1 MIVDDTDP
9 IPQPGDAPEALEPAP
24 LTDAAAEDERPEL
37 EVDAHSAELLPLK
50 DAPSRVRSMYRDYFL
65 EYASYVI
72 LERAVPALEDGLKP
86 VQRRLFHALREL
98 EDGRFHKVANVIGH
112 TMKYHP
118 HGDASIGDALV
129 QLGQKNIMVET
140 QGNWGNILT
149 GDNAAAPRYIEARLS
164 KFALE
169 VAFNPKITE
178 WQASYDGR
186 AKEPVHLPLKFP
198 LLLAQGVEGIAVGLS
213 TKVLP
218 HNFLELIDAS
228 IALLQNKPFELFPDF
243 PTGGI
248 ADISMYNDGERGGR
262 VRVRARITSPDKKS
276 LVITEIPFGTTTASL
291 MESIVKANE
300 KGKIKV
306 KKIED
311 NTAEHVEIVV
321 HLAPN
326 ISPDKTID
334 ALYAFTACESSI
346 SPLCCVIEGD
356 RPIFVGVRE
365 LLKRSTQHTL
375 ELLRM
380 ELEVQL
386 HELQEQ
392 WHFASLERIFI
403 ENRIYRD
410 IEECETWEAVLAA
423 IDSGLKP
430 HIMHLVRA
438 VTQEDLVRL
447 TEIRIKR
454 ISKFDAD
461 KANDHIAALEGRMV
475 EIKHHLEHLVAYAVN
490 YFKELRKKY
499 GAGRERK
506 TELRLFDAVV
516 ASKVAI
522 ANEKLY
528 VNRAE
533 GFVGIGL
540 KKDEYVCDCS
550 DLDDV
555 VVIRQDGTLL
565 VTKVDQKTYVGNDIL
580 YVNVFK
586 KGDQRTVYNA
596 IYRDGTKG
604 ASFVKRFNITGITRD
619 REYPVTQGT
628 KGSELLY
635 LSANPNGEAEVVTVH
650 LKPLAALKK
659 LRFDLDFASL
669 AVRGRS
675 SRGNTVTKYQIKK
688 VELKEKGASTLAARN
703 IWLDETVRR
712 LNDEGRGR
720 LLGAFRGDDKILTV
734 ASNGIFRLTSY
745 DLSTH
750 FDEEVVY
757 WEKWRPEAPIT
768 VVYWDASKEAH
779 FIKRLVMESD
789 SDLRVVLIS
798 ESPGSILTAFSTHPT
813 PQLTLSFKKV
823 KDKTR
828 DNEVLEAA
836 EFIAVK
842 GWKAQGNKLSVWPIK
857 AVAVFEPELPESEVV
872 ELEVEH
878 DVEDVAAPASVPA
891 DGAAEAS
898 IPLETPAIP
907 DNPPAVDLE
916 FDDGT
921 GDPGVQITLDF

>member
-1 MIVDDTDP
+1 M
-9 IPQPGDAPEALEPAP
+9 A
-24 LTDAAAEDERPEL
+24 
-37 EVDAHSAELLPLK
+37 
-50 DAPSRVRSMYRDYFL
+50 
-65 EYASYVI
+65 
-72 LERAVPALEDGLKP
+72 
-86 VQRRLFHALREL
+86 
-98 EDGRFHKVANVIGH
+98 
-112 TMKYHP
+112 
-118 HGDASIGDALV
+118 
-129 QLGQKNIMVET
+129 
-140 QGNWGNILT
+140 
-149 GDNAAAPRYIEARLS
+149 
-164 KFALE
+164 
-169 VAFNPKITE
+169 
-178 WQASYDGR
+178 
-186 AKEPVHLPLKFP
+186 
-198 LLLAQGVEGIAVGLS
+198 
-213 TKVLP
+213 
-218 HNFLELIDAS
+218 
-228 IALLQNKPFELFPDF
+228 
-243 PTGGI
+243 
-248 ADISMYNDGERGGR
+248 
-262 VRVRARITSPDKKS
+262 
-276 LVITEIPFGTTTASL
+276 
-291 MESIVKANE
+291 
-300 KGKIKV
+300 
-306 KKIED
+306 
-311 NTAEHVEIVV
+311 
-321 HLAPN
+321 
-326 ISPDKTID
+326 
-334 ALYAFTACESSI
+334 
-346 SPLCCVIEGD
+346 
-356 RPIFVGVRE
+356 
-365 LLKRSTQHTL
+365 
-375 ELLRM
+375 
-380 ELEVQL
+380 
-386 HELQEQ
+386 
-392 WHFASLERIFI
+392 
-403 ENRIYRD
+403 
-410 IEECETWEAVLAA
+410 
-423 IDSGLKP
+423 
-430 HIMHLVRA
+430 
-438 VTQEDLVRL
+438 
-447 TEIRIKR
+447 
-454 ISKFDAD
+454 
-461 KANDHIAALEGRMV
+461 
-475 EIKHHLEHLVAYAVN
+475 EIKHHLEHLVTYAVN

-604 ASFVKRFNITGITRD
+604 ASFVKRFNVTGITRD

-688 VELKEKGASTLAARN
+688 VELKEKGVSTLAARN

-750 FDEEVVY
+750 FDEEVVH

-768 VVYWDASKEAH
+768 VVYWDASKDAH
-779 FIKRLVMESD
+779 FMKRLVMESD
-789 SDLRVVLIS
+789 SDLRVTLIS
-798 ESPGSILTAFSTHPT
+798 EAPGSTLTAFSTHPT

-828 DNEVLEAA
+828 DEEVLEAA

-842 GWKAQGNKLSVWPIK
+842 GWKAQGNKLSAWPIK
-857 AVAVFEPELPESEVV
+857 SVSVFEPELPEPEVV
-872 ELEVEH
+872 EPEAEHEVE
-878 DVEDVAAPASVPA
+878 DAAVPARVPA
-891 DGAAEAS
+891 DGASEAS
-898 IPLETPAIP
+898 SPLETPSIP
-907 DNPPAVDLE
+907 SNLPAVDLDL
-916 FDDGT
+916 DDGT

>member
-1 MIVDDTDP
+1 M
-9 IPQPGDAPEALEPAP
+9 
-24 LTDAAAEDERPEL
+24 
-37 EVDAHSAELLPLK
+37 
-50 DAPSRVRSMYRDYFL
+50 
-65 EYASYVI
+65 
-72 LERAVPALEDGLKP
+72 
-86 VQRRLFHALREL
+86 
-98 EDGRFHKVANVIGH
+98 
-112 TMKYHP
+112 
-118 HGDASIGDALV
+118 
-129 QLGQKNIMVET
+129 
-140 QGNWGNILT
+140 
-149 GDNAAAPRYIEARLS
+149 
-164 KFALE
+164 
-169 VAFNPKITE
+169 
-178 WQASYDGR
+178 
-186 AKEPVHLPLKFP
+186 
-198 LLLAQGVEGIAVGLS
+198 
-213 TKVLP
+213 
-218 HNFLELIDAS
+218 
-228 IALLQNKPFELFPDF
+228 
-243 PTGGI
+243 
-248 ADISMYNDGERGGR
+248 
-262 VRVRARITSPDKKS
+262 
-276 LVITEIPFGTTTASL
+276 
-291 MESIVKANE
+291 
-300 KGKIKV
+300 
-306 KKIED
+306 
-311 NTAEHVEIVV
+311 
-321 HLAPN
+321 APN

-430 HIMHLVRA
+430 HIGHLVRA

-798 ESPGSILTAFSTHPT
+798 EAPGSTLTAFSTHPT

-878 DVEDVAAPASVPA
+878 EVEDFAAPASVPA

>member
-1 MIVDDTDP
+1 
-9 IPQPGDAPEALEPAP
+9 
-24 LTDAAAEDERPEL
+24 
-37 EVDAHSAELLPLK
+37 
-50 DAPSRVRSMYRDYFL
+50 
-65 EYASYVI
+65 
-72 LERAVPALEDGLKP
+72 
-86 VQRRLFHALREL
+86 
-98 EDGRFHKVANVIGH
+98 
-112 TMKYHP
+112 
-118 HGDASIGDALV
+118 
-129 QLGQKNIMVET
+129 
-140 QGNWGNILT
+140 
-149 GDNAAAPRYIEARLS
+149 
-164 KFALE
+164 
-169 VAFNPKITE
+169 
-178 WQASYDGR
+178 
-186 AKEPVHLPLKFP
+186 
-198 LLLAQGVEGIAVGLS
+198 
-213 TKVLP
+213 
-218 HNFLELIDAS
+218 
-228 IALLQNKPFELFPDF
+228 
-243 PTGGI
+243 
-248 ADISMYNDGERGGR
+248 
-262 VRVRARITSPDKKS
+262 
-276 LVITEIPFGTTTASL
+276 
-291 MESIVKANE
+291 
-300 KGKIKV
+300 
-306 KKIED
+306 
-311 NTAEHVEIVV
+311 
-321 HLAPN
+321 
-326 ISPDKTID
+326 
-334 ALYAFTACESSI
+334 
-346 SPLCCVIEGD
+346 
-356 RPIFVGVRE
+356 
-365 LLKRSTQHTL
+365 
-375 ELLRM
+375 
-380 ELEVQL
+380 
-386 HELQEQ
+386 
-392 WHFASLERIFI
+392 
-403 ENRIYRD
+403 
-410 IEECETWEAVLAA
+410 
-423 IDSGLKP
+423 
-430 HIMHLVRA
+430 
-438 VTQEDLVRL
+438 
-447 TEIRIKR
+447 
-454 ISKFDAD
+454 
-461 KANDHIAALEGRMV
+461 
-475 EIKHHLEHLVAYAVN
+475 VN

-604 ASFVKRFNITGITRD
+604 ASFVKRFNITGTTRD

-628 KGSELLY
+628 KGSEVLY

-750 FDEEVVY
+750 FDEEVVH

-768 VVYWDASKEAH
+768 VIYWDASKEAH

-798 ESPGSILTAFSTHPT
+798 EAPGSSLTAFSTHPT
-813 PQLTLSFKKV
+813 PQLTLSFKKL
-823 KDKTR
+823 KDKSR
-828 DNEVLEAA
+828 EDEVLEAA

-842 GWKAQGNKLSVWPIK
+842 GWKAQGNKLSAWPIK
-857 AVAVFEPELPESEVV
+857 AVAVFEPELPEPEAVEPEAEQEV
-872 ELEVEH
+872 
-878 DVEDVAAPASVPA
+878 DVVAVPASLPE
-891 DGAAEAS
+891 DGASEAS
-898 IPLETPAIP
+898 IPLETPSIP
-907 DNPPAVDLE
+907 SNLPAVDLDV
-916 FDDGT
+916 DDGT
-921 GDPGVQITLDF
+921 GDPGLQITLDF

>member
-1 MIVDDTDP
+1 MTVDDTQN
-9 IPQPGDAPEALEPAP
+9 IPLSEDASEALEPAAFS
-24 LTDAAAEDERPEL
+24 DAAAEDELPEL
-37 EVDAHSAELLPLK
+37 EVDAQSAELLPLK

-65 EYASYVI
+65 DYASYVI

-86 VQRRLFHALREL
+86 VQRRLFHALREM
-98 EDGRFHKVANVIGH
+98 EDGRFHKVANVIGQ

-186 AKEPVHLPLKFP
+186 AKEPIHLPLKFP

-248 ADISMYNDGERGGR
+248 ADVSQYNDGERGGR

-356 RPIFVGVRE
+356 KPIFVGVRE

-375 ELLRM
+375 DLLRM

-386 HELQEQ
+386 NELQEQ

-423 IDSGLKP
+423 IDAGLKP
-430 HIMHLVRA
+430 HIAHLVRA

-461 KANDHIAALEGRMV
+461 KANDHIAALEGRMA

-528 VNRAE
+528 VNRTE

-555 VVIRQDGTLL
+555 VVIRKDGTLL

-604 ASFVKRFNITGITRD
+604 ASFMKRFNVTGITRD

-650 LKPLAALKK
+650 LKPMAALKK
-659 LRFDLDFASL
+659 LRFDVDFASL

-688 VELKEKGASTLAARN
+688 VELKEKGVSTLAARS

-734 ASNGIFRLTSY
+734 ASNGMFRLTSY

-750 FDEEVVY
+750 FDEEVIH

-768 VVYWDASKEAH
+768 VVYWDAAKDAH
-779 FIKRLVMESD
+779 FIKRFVMESD
-789 SDLRVVLIS
+789 SDLRVTLIS
-798 ESPGSILTAFSTHPT
+798 EAPGSTLTAFSTHPT

-828 DNEVLEAA
+828 EDEVLEAA

-842 GWKAQGNKLSVWPIK
+842 GWKAQGNKLSAWPIK
-857 AVAVFEPELPESEVV
+857 SVAVFEPELPEP
-872 ELEVEH
+872 
-878 DVEDVAAPASVPA
+878 EDDEAPDSGGTEGAS
-891 DGAAEAS
+891 EAS
-898 IPLETPAIP
+898 IPLE
-907 DNPPAVDLE
+907 NPVVSTNTPAVDLE

>member
-1 MIVDDTDP
+1 MDDTDNLP
-9 IPQPGDAPEALEPAP
+9 LSDDAPEALEPTAFS
-24 LTDAAAEDERPEL
+24 DAAAEDERPEL

-50 DAPSRVRSMYRDYFL
+50 DAPSRVRTMYQDYFL

-86 VQRRLFHALREL
+86 VQRRLFHALREM
-98 EDGRFHKVANVIGH
+98 EDGRFHKVANVIGQ
-112 TMKYHP
+112 TMKFHP

-430 HIMHLVRA
+430 HIGHLVRA

-461 KANDHIAALEGRMV
+461 KANDHIAALEGRMA
-475 EIKHHLEHLVAYAVN
+475 EIKHHLEHLVTYAVN

-604 ASFVKRFNITGITRD
+604 ASFVKRFNVTGITRD

-688 VELKEKGASTLAARN
+688 VELKEKGVSTLAARN

-750 FDEEVVY
+750 FDEEVVH

-768 VVYWDASKEAH
+768 VVYWDASKDAH
-779 FIKRLVMESD
+779 FMKRLVMESD
-789 SDLRVVLIS
+789 SDLRVTLIS
-798 ESPGSILTAFSTHPT
+798 EAPGSTLTAFSTHPA

-828 DNEVLEAA
+828 DDEVLEAA

-842 GWKAQGNKLSVWPIK
+842 GWKAQGNKLSAWPIK
-857 AVAVFEPELPESEVV
+857 SVSVFEPELPEPEVV
-872 ELEVEH
+872 EPEAEHEVE
-878 DVEDVAAPASVPA
+878 DAAVPARVPA
-891 DGAAEAS
+891 DGASEAS
-898 IPLETPAIP
+898 IPLETPSIP
-907 DNPPAVDLE
+907 SNLPAVDLDL
-916 FDDGT
+916 DDGT

>member
-1 MIVDDTDP
+1 MTVDDTDN
-9 IPQPGDAPEALEPAP
+9 IPHNDDASEALEPAS
-24 LTDAAAEDERPEL
+24 LMDAAAEDERPEL

-86 VQRRLFHALREL
+86 VQRRLFHALREM
-98 EDGRFHKVANVIGH
+98 EDGRFHKVANVIGQ
-112 TMKYHP
+112 TMKFHP

-129 QLGQKNIMVET
+129 QLGQKNVMVET

-178 WQASYDGR
+178 WQSSYDGR

-248 ADISMYNDGERGGR
+248 ADISNYNDGERGGR

-306 KKIED
+306 RKIED

-386 HELQEQ
+386 HEQQEH

-430 HIMHLVRA
+430 HIGHLVRA

-475 EIKHHLEHLVAYAVN
+475 EIKHHLEHLVTYAVN

-604 ASFVKRFNITGITRD
+604 ASFVKRFNVTGTTRD

-750 FDEEVVY
+750 FDEEVVH

-768 VVYWDASKEAH
+768 VIYWDASKEAH

-798 ESPGSILTAFSTHPT
+798 EAPGSTLTAFSTHPT

-823 KDKTR
+823 KDKSR
-828 DNEVLEAA
+828 EDEVLEAA
-836 EFIAVK
+836 EFISVK
-842 GWKAQGNKLSVWPIK
+842 GWKAQGNKLSAWPIK
-857 AVAVFEPELPESEVV
+857 AVAVFEPELPELEVV
-872 ELEVEH
+872 EPEAEQEV
-878 DVEDVAAPASVPA
+878 DVVAVPA
-891 DGAAEAS
+891 ILPEDGASEAS
-898 IPLETPAIP
+898 IPLETPSIP
-907 DNPPAVDLE
+907 SNLPAVDLDV
-916 FDDGT
+916 DDDT

>member
-1 MIVDDTDP
+1 MDDTDNLP
-9 IPQPGDAPEALEPAP
+9 LSDDAPEALEPTAFS
-24 LTDAAAEDERPEL
+24 DAAAEDERPEL

-50 DAPSRVRSMYRDYFL
+50 DAPSRVRTMYQDYFL

-86 VQRRLFHALREL
+86 VQRRLFHALREM
-98 EDGRFHKVANVIGH
+98 EDGRFHKVANVIGQ
-112 TMKYHP
+112 TMKFHP

-430 HIMHLVRA
+430 HIGHLVRA

-461 KANDHIAALEGRMV
+461 KANDHIAALEGRMA
-475 EIKHHLEHLVAYAVN
+475 EIKHHLEHLVTYAVN

-604 ASFVKRFNITGITRD
+604 ASFVKRFNVTGITRD

-688 VELKEKGASTLAARN
+688 VELKEKGVSTLAARN

-750 FDEEVVY
+750 FDEEVVH

-768 VVYWDASKEAH
+768 VVYWDASKDAH
-779 FIKRLVMESD
+779 FMKRLVMESD
-789 SDLRVVLIS
+789 SDLRVTLIS
-798 ESPGSILTAFSTHPT
+798 EAPGSTLTAFSTHPT

-828 DNEVLEAA
+828 DEEVLEAA

-842 GWKAQGNKLSVWPIK
+842 GWKAQGNKLSAWPIK
-857 AVAVFEPELPESEVV
+857 SVSVFEPELPEPEVV
-872 ELEVEH
+872 EPEAEHEVE
-878 DVEDVAAPASVPA
+878 DAAVPARVPA
-891 DGAAEAS
+891 DGASEAS
-898 IPLETPAIP
+898 IPLETPSIP
-907 DNPPAVDLE
+907 SNLPAVDLDL
-916 FDDGT
+916 DDGT

>member
-1 MIVDDTDP
+1 MDDTDNLP
-9 IPQPGDAPEALEPAP
+9 LSDDAPEALEPTAFS
-24 LTDAAAEDERPEL
+24 DAAAEDERPEL

-50 DAPSRVRSMYRDYFL
+50 DAPSRVRTMYQDYFL

-86 VQRRLFHALREL
+86 VQRRLFHALREM
-98 EDGRFHKVANVIGH
+98 EDGRFHKVANVIGQ
-112 TMKYHP
+112 TMKFHP

-430 HIMHLVRA
+430 HIGHLVRA

-461 KANDHIAALEGRMV
+461 KANDHIAALEGRMA
-475 EIKHHLEHLVAYAVN
+475 EIKHHLEHLVTYAVN

-604 ASFVKRFNITGITRD
+604 ASFVKRFNVTGITRD

-688 VELKEKGASTLAARN
+688 VELKEKGVSTLAARN

-750 FDEEVVY
+750 FDEEVVH

-768 VVYWDASKEAH
+768 VVYWDASKDAH
-779 FIKRLVMESD
+779 FMKRLVMESD
-789 SDLRVVLIS
+789 SDLRVTLIS
-798 ESPGSILTAFSTHPT
+798 EAPGSTLTAFSTHPT

-828 DNEVLEAA
+828 DDEVLEAA

-842 GWKAQGNKLSVWPIK
+842 GWKAQGNKLNAWPIK
-857 AVAVFEPELPESEVV
+857 SVSVFEPELPEPEVV
-872 ELEVEH
+872 EPEAEHEVE
-878 DVEDVAAPASVPA
+878 DAAVPARVPA
-891 DGAAEAS
+891 DGASEAS
-898 IPLETPAIP
+898 IPLETPSIP
-907 DNPPAVDLE
+907 SNLPAVDLDL
-916 FDDGT
+916 DDGT

>member
-1 MIVDDTDP
+1 
-9 IPQPGDAPEALEPAP
+9 
-24 LTDAAAEDERPEL
+24 
-37 EVDAHSAELLPLK
+37 
-50 DAPSRVRSMYRDYFL
+50 
-65 EYASYVI
+65 
-72 LERAVPALEDGLKP
+72 
-86 VQRRLFHALREL
+86 
-98 EDGRFHKVANVIGH
+98 
-112 TMKYHP
+112 
-118 HGDASIGDALV
+118 
-129 QLGQKNIMVET
+129 
-140 QGNWGNILT
+140 
-149 GDNAAAPRYIEARLS
+149 
-164 KFALE
+164 
-169 VAFNPKITE
+169 
-178 WQASYDGR
+178 
-186 AKEPVHLPLKFP
+186 
-198 LLLAQGVEGIAVGLS
+198 VEGIAVGLS

-228 IALLQNKPFELFPDF
+228 IALLQNKPFELFPDL

-248 ADISMYNDGERGGR
+248 ADISNYNDGERGGR
-262 VRVRARITSPDKKS
+262 VRVRARITRPDKKS

-306 KKIED
+306 RKIED

-386 HELQEQ
+386 HEQQEH

-430 HIMHLVRA
+430 HIGHLVRA

-475 EIKHHLEHLVAYAVN
+475 EIKHHLEHLVTYAVN

-604 ASFVKRFNITGITRD
+604 ASFVKRFNVTGTTRD

-650 LKPLAALKK
+650 LKPLASLKK

-750 FDEEVVY
+750 FDEEVVH

-768 VVYWDASKEAH
+768 VIYWDASKEAH

-798 ESPGSILTAFSTHPT
+798 EAPGSTLTAFSIHPT

-823 KDKTR
+823 KDKSR
-828 DNEVLEAA
+828 EDEVLEAA

-842 GWKAQGNKLSVWPIK
+842 GWKAQGNKLSAWPIK
-857 AVAVFEPELPESEVV
+857 AVAVFEPELPELEVV
-872 ELEVEH
+872 EPEAEQEV
-878 DVEDVAAPASVPA
+878 DVVAVPASLPE
-891 DGAAEAS
+891 DGASEAS
-898 IPLETPAIP
+898 IPLETPSIP
-907 DNPPAVDLE
+907 SNLPAVDLDV
-916 FDDGT
+916 DDGT
-921 GDPGVQITLDF
+921 GDPGLQITLDF